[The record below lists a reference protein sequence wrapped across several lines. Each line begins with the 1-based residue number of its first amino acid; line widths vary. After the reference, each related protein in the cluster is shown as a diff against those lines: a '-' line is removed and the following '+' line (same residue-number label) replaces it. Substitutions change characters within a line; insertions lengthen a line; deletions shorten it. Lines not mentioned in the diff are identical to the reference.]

1 MKLYELSAELRDVQ
15 EWIDANPE
23 ALAESGG
30 VLPDDIAAKLD
41 AAGAFD
47 AKVEHIAL
55 LVREIKGAAKQVSDE
70 SERLYER
77 SRGLM
82 NNATWWERYLQRCL
96 EVAGTAKVAG
106 KLATVWLQRS
116 PPSVALSAD
125 LDLDDAA
132 IRQALDGFVVTE
144 TSHRLDKKALIEA
157 HKAGAPLPVGV
168 SVTQGTSLR
177 IR

>member
-23 ALAESGG
+23 ALTESGG

-55 LVREIKGAAKQVSDE
+55 LVRELKGEAASVSNE
-70 SERLYER
+70 AERLEKR
-77 SRGLM
+77 ARGLLG
-82 NNATWWERYLQRCL
+82 NATWWERYLQRCL
-96 EVAGTAKVAG
+96 EVAGVQKVAG
-106 KLATVWLQRS
+106 KLATVYLQRS

-125 LDLDDAA
+125 LDLADAGV
-132 IRQALDGFVVTE
+132 RQALDGFVVTE
-144 TSHRLDKKALIEA
+144 TNHRLDKKALLEA
-157 HKAGAPLPVGV
+157 HKAGASLPVGV
-168 SVTQGTSLR
+168 SVTQATSLR